1 MMKFMEKFSDLMA
14 AAAFAEALG
23 PIADIEP
30 FLDPKKDEVETEDK
44 TGVTTGQ
51 QVQTR

>member
-23 PIADIEP
+23 PVADIEA
-30 FLDPKKDEVETEDK
+30 FVGTKKDEVETENK
-44 TGVTTGQ
+44 TVLATGQ
-51 QVQTR
+51 